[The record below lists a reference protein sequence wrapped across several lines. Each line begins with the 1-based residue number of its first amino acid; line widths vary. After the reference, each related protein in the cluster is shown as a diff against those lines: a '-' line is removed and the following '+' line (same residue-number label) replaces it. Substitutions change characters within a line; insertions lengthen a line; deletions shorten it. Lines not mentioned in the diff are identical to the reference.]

1 MDDREKERAK
11 ERKRET
17 ERLLVVVSTVKLLIA
32 WSEVVPHQG
41 IRSDAARNIRHDVIR
56 VL

>member
-41 IRSDAARNIRHDVIR
+41 IRSDAARNIRHDVVR